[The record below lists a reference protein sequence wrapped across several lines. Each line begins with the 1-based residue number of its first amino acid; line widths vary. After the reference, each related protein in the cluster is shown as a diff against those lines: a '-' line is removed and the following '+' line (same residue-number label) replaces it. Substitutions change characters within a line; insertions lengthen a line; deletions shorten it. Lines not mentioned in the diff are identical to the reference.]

1 MYKKVT
7 RIVLL
12 YVTLFLSIILVST
25 IEININWLIL
35 FIVDMIL
42 IYLCDKCITFKEFKQ
57 WTMMNGEI
65 G

>member
-1 MYKKVT
+1 MYKKVA

-12 YVTLFLSIILVST
+12 YVTLFLSIILIST

-35 FIVDMIL
+35 LMVDVIL
-42 IYLCDKCITFKEFKQ
+42 IYLCDKCITLKEFKQ
-57 WTMMNGEI
+57 WTTINGEI

>member
-1 MYKKVT
+1 MYKKVAK
-7 RIVLL
+7 IVLL

-35 FIVDMIL
+35 FIIDTIL
-42 IYLCDKCITFKEFKQ
+42 IYLCDKCITPKQFKQ
-57 WTMMNGEI
+57 WMTMNGEI